1 MFNND
6 LNKEKS
12 FSFYIATVLGKVR
25 RLSNVFSNER
35 TWQLINDTR
44 RLVKQILKTL
54 KYLQIYF
61 KE

>member
-1 MFNND
+1 MFNNV